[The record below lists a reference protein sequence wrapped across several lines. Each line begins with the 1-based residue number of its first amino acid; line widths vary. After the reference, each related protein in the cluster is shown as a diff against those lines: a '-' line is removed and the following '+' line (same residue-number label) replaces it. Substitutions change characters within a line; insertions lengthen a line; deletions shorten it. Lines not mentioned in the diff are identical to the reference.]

1 MANCQIFLNALA
13 HQYPDTV
20 TIVLMD
26 NGSCHTAK
34 ALVVPANMGCL
45 FLPPY
50 SPELNPIE
58 RLWQDVKAQLAWVL
72 PPRIEALEVR
82 VETIIRQYAPAT
94 IQALTSYPYF
104 VQAVNAL
111 QS

>member
-34 ALVVPANMGCL
+34 ALVVPEPMGCL

-50 SPELNPIE
+50 RPERNPIE
-58 RLWQDVKAQLAWVL
+58 RLWQDVKAQLARVL
-72 PPRIEALEVR
+72 PPRIEALEAR
-82 VETIIRQYAPAT
+82 VETIIR
-94 IQALTSYPYF
+94 
-104 VQAVNAL
+104 
-111 QS
+111 